1 MKNFNILQLLLL
13 SCLQKT
19 LTVQVNKVYTVNN
32 LLISL
37 YQFNKGFFFFT
48 KTLHAHIQ
56 YLQYLIENKLIL
68 IRSYYIRLIYWNRQ
82 RGTIFRIDVQFLNC
96 QLKIKFLLS
105 FKENNALRI
114 IFSRKQS
121 AWFNNPYEKLQLT

>member
-68 IRSYYIRLIYWNRQ
+68 IRSYYIRLTYWNRQ

-105 FKENNALRI
+105 FKENNALRNM
-114 IFSRKQS
+114 FSRKQS

>member
-1 MKNFNILQLLLL
+1 MKNFNILQLLLI

-19 LTVQVNKVYTVNN
+19 LTVQVTKVYTVNN

-68 IRSYYIRLIYWNRQ
+68 IRSYYIRLTYWNRQ

>member
-19 LTVQVNKVYTVNN
+19 LTVQVTKVYTVNN

-68 IRSYYIRLIYWNRQ
+68 IRSYYIRLTYWNRQ